1 VGALA
6 GINRRLHD
14 RLRLQRLV
22 LDGDVP
28 TGGTPKQPLIFV
40 NPTEPPSASTAAIK
54 GALYF
59 DDDLN
64 SLMQHNGSAWEE
76 VGASLGGSAATVAG
90 TLDVTGAATFGSTVA
105 VTGLFA
111 APRKVYTTATILTAA
126 DSGALCVWSTA
137 AGIIYTLPAAA
148 AGLHFD
154 FVVSV
159 TATSLVHR
167 VVCASGDF
175 LLGTFVQ
182 STDGT
187 YTSALRAADGATH
200 LAWEGNGTTKGGI
213 VGDWL
218 RVTAISGTQWVVYG
232 MGSATGAEA
241 TPFVTS

>member
-1 VGALA
+1 VGAIYGLY
-6 GINRRLHD
+6 RRLAPQA
-14 RLRLQRLV
+14 RFSRLV
-22 LDGDVP
+22 LDNDLVS
-28 TGGTPKQPLIFV
+28 GGTPSYAPAML
-40 NPTEPPSASTAAIK
+40 NPSEPPTNATE

-59 DDDLN
+59 DDDLHA
-64 SLMQHNGSAWEE
+64 LMQYNGSAWEE
-76 VGASLGGSAATVAG
+76 VGASLGGAAATVAG
-90 TLDVTGAATFGSTVA
+90 TLDVTGAVT
-105 VTGLFA
+105 VTGTLA

-148 AGLHFD
+148 AGLTFD

-187 YTSALRAADGATH
+187 YTSGLRAADGATH

-218 RVTAISGTQWVVYG
+218 RVTAISATQWVVYG

-241 TPFVTS
+241 TPFVTT